1 MLAQSDNSSAS
12 KIGVFATADIM
23 VIGEKIGPLPPP
35 ILPGLGLEN
44 EVSLQNSCTLIIT
57 SSRKMILKK
66 KTLPWILASLW
77 SCMFHKPVHMDGHTQ
92 FFLFQVLQNRWMM
105 CISRTSDALAANLA
119 PIQFGTDVYF
129 KVVKAIPTGNEL
141 LVYSCADFP
150 ISPEVKLPQS
160 SIFKTDSK
168 FCFSVST

>member
-1 MLAQSDNSSAS
+1 
-12 KIGVFATADIM
+12 
-23 VIGEKIGPLPPP
+23 
-35 ILPGLGLEN
+35 
-44 EVSLQNSCTLIIT
+44 
-57 SSRKMILKK
+57 
-66 KTLPWILASLW
+66 
-77 SCMFHKPVHMDGHTQ
+77 MDGHTQ

-105 CISRTSDALAANLA
+105 YISRTSDALAANLA

-168 FCFSVST
+168 FCFSVSM